1 MRLSIGNRWPGWGLA
16 VLGLCVLS
24 AGTAAAQTTTG
35 TIRGYVRDQNGAALT
50 GADIQARNV
59 SSGVARSATSTADG
73 AYVIVGLVPGIYE
86 VNARHIGNTPQAR
99 RVEVSIGATL
109 LADFTLQTGAIEVA
123 GVTVE
128 AAAPA
133 IETRTSEVATN
144 VTPQQINNL
153 PTSNRNIF
161 DLAALAPGVVTQNDQ
176 INSTRRTFVAG
187 AYGPAFGAD
196 QVNVFIDGASYKNDL
211 LRGGVVGQDR
221 SRGNPFA
228 RNSVQEF
235 RVITQNYKA
244 EYQKASSGVI
254 VATTK
259 SGGNTWQGSAFLG
272 FQNAGLV
279 ALDTFS
285 LRTKHVSDSLANLAG
300 TPSTFTEPDYTRYQM
315 GFSIG
320 GPIILNRLHFFGSY
334 EGNIQDRTSRVRIND
349 SIASLY
355 PALTPLNFGQF
366 NGDFGSPFRETL
378 LFGKFSYEATPN
390 SSLELSLDGRHN
402 SDIRDFGA
410 LFNQPDHS
418 FQNATRLNVNTYTG
432 RAKYSYFRGSLLNEA
447 TLGYQQYHDQSQPD
461 SPGTITQFF
470 CCNFTA
476 WVGSNFTVQDFKQN
490 RLTLRNDLTYS
501 GFNRGGQHVF
511 KTGINVD
518 VLTYDVTK
526 RNSENPL
533 FVWTD
538 ADSFNIPEHL
548 EFQFG
553 NPSYNDNN
561 TEIGAYVQDDWS
573 PTSRLT
579 FNVGVRWDYET
590 NMINTKYRTPQDVV
604 DTLTKYDTLLF
615 LPLDKSRYFTDGTQR
630 SAYAGALQPRLGFS
644 YQLDQQGKT
653 TVFGGWGIFV
663 DRTVHDLTAQER
675 EALQHPSY
683 RINFKRFPADSND
696 ASKVVWDPAYMGMT
710 PEQIL
715 TAIGPN
721 ANTREVKLLPNDL
734 RPPLAQQFS
743 FGVRQLLGSWA
754 IQASYNGSRTNHVF
768 TFSWANIDFPC
779 GNGSCFT
786 FHGIPGFSNILIAST
801 SGKAWYDALQVRV
814 DRPYRR
820 SSERFG
826 WGAGLAYTYAKRQTQ
841 GFNDDFSF
849 PNTSFYPKQPRN
861 DERSHVVAN
870 WILDLPYVFGV
881 QFSGLITLGSGT
893 KADVGDFFGTPGNP
907 PPQLGGF
914 TPPKSGFIIPKA
926 WAFRDVD
933 LRLRKD
939 FPRFSGTTLGVTVD
953 LFNVFNYQNFGC
965 FSPLFDPQATD
976 FGTPRCVVSD
986 PRRLQIGAEYNF

>member
-1 MRLSIGNRWPGWGLA
+1 MRTSTGKRWLGWGLA
-16 VLGLCVLS
+16 LLGLCVLG
-24 AGTAAAQTTTG
+24 AGTAAAQSTTG
-35 TIRGYVRDQNGAALT
+35 TIRGYVRDQNGTPLVAT
-50 GADIQARNV
+50 QVEARNIE
-59 SSGVARSATSTADG
+59 SGVMRSALSNAEG
-73 AYVIVGLVPGIYE
+73 AYILVGLVPGIYD
-86 VNARHIGNTPQAR
+86 VTARHIGNTPQAR
-99 RVEVSIGATL
+99 RAVVSIGATL
-109 LADFTLQTGAIEVA
+109 LADFTLQTGAVEVA

-128 AAAPA
+128 AGAPA

-144 VTPQQINNL
+144 VTPQQITSL
-153 PTSNRNIF
+153 PTSNRNVF

-259 SGGNTWQGSAFLG
+259 SGGNTWQGNAFFG

-279 ALDTFS
+279 ALDTFQ
-285 LRTKHVSDSLANLAG
+285 RANKA
-300 TPSTFTEPDYTRYQM
+300 TNPSFTEPDYTRYQM

-334 EGNIQDRTSRVRIND
+334 EGNIQNRTSRVSINPP
-349 SIASLY
+349 AGY
-355 PALTPLNFGQF
+355 PALNALNLSQF
-366 NGDFGSPFRETL
+366 NGDFRSPFRETL
-378 LFGKFSYEATPN
+378 LFGKLSYEATPN
-390 SSLELSLDGRHN
+390 SSLELSVDGRHN

-418 FQNATRLNVNTYTG
+418 FQNANLLNVNTYTG
-432 RAKYSYFRGSLLNEA
+432 RAKYSYFRGALLNEA
-447 TLGYQQYHDQSQPD
+447 TIGYQQYHDQSQPD
-461 SPGTITQFF
+461 NPGSITQFF

-476 WVGSNFTVQDFKQN
+476 WVGSTFTVQDFKQN

-518 VLTYDVTK
+518 FLTYDVTK

-538 ADSFNIPEHL
+538 ADSFNIPEHV

-553 NPSYNDNN
+553 DPSYNDHNA
-561 TEIGAYVQDDWS
+561 EIGAYLQDDWS

-579 FNVGVRWDYET
+579 FNVGIRWDYET
-590 NMINTKYRTPQDVV
+590 NMINTKYKTPQDVV

-615 LPLDKSRYFTDGTQR
+615 QPLDKSRYFTDGTQR

-644 YQLDQQGKT
+644 YQLDQRGNT

-696 ASKVVWDPAYMGMT
+696 AGKAVWDPAYLGDT
-710 PEQIL
+710 PAEIL
-715 TAIGPN
+715 AALGPN
-721 ANTREVKLLPNDL
+721 ANAREVKLLPNDL

-743 FGVRQLLGSWA
+743 FGVRQLFGSWA
-754 IQASYNGSRTNHVF
+754 VSASYNGARTNHVF

-786 FHGIPGFSNILIAST
+786 AHTIPGFSNILVAST

-820 SSERFG
+820 SSPRFG

-870 WILDLPYVFGV
+870 WILDLPYAFGI

-893 KADVGDFFGTPGNP
+893 KSDIGDFFGAPGNP

-914 TPPKSGFIIPKA
+914 SPPKSSFIVPKA
-926 WAFRDVD
+926 WAFRNVDV
-933 LRLRKD
+933 RFRKD
-939 FPRFSGTTLGVTVD
+939 FPQISGTTLGLTVD
-953 LFNVFNYQNFGC
+953 IFNVFNYQNFGC
-965 FSPLFDPQATD
+965 FNTFNPTD
-976 FGTPRCVVSD
+976 VNFGKASCTVSD
-986 PRRLQIGAEYNF
+986 PRRLQIGGEYSF